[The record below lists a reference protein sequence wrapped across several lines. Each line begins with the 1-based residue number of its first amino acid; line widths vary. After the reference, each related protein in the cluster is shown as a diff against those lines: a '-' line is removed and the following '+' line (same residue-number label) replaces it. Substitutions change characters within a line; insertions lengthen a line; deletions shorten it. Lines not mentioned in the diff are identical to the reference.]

1 MASKSEMERVAEELA
16 AIKRLM
22 IAGLQRD
29 GMSQEALAAALG
41 VNQSSISRMFA
52 KGGGP
57 TRRRT
62 GARQKANSEATDA

>member
-1 MASKSEMERVAEELA
+1 MASKSEMERVADELG

-22 IAGLQRD
+22 IAALQRD

-52 KGGGP
+52 KGGP
-57 TRRRT
+57 TRRPS
-62 GARQKANSEATDA
+62 GARQKANSEVTDA